1 MSMMFA
7 LHVGWYCGCKC
18 KPGMCSS
25 VCVSI
30 KLKTVIWSGDELSRV
45 SWKVLKLMPT
55 FWN

>member
-1 MSMMFA
+1 MMFA

-45 SWKVLKLMPT
+45 S
-55 FWN
+55 